1 MPRKIGVLLEFFF
14 PSTNSREI
22 FRLLKKYW
30 AQIEKGLTKS
40 ASCMQHA
47 TATALSLLLPTPN
60 LGGGFE
66 FSPAIVVCKIDVL
79 KIVPFFCAGGG
90 EGKER
95 CWVGRVGVVCGYI
108 SGDLLFVLNS

>member
-1 MPRKIGVLLEFFF
+1 
-14 PSTNSREI
+14 
-22 FRLLKKYW
+22 
-30 AQIEKGLTKS
+30 
-40 ASCMQHA
+40 
-47 TATALSLLLPTPN
+47 
-60 LGGGFE
+60 
-66 FSPAIVVCKIDVL
+66 L